1 MAPTTKTRETSFP
14 YLRLNSICEFL
25 NWKSKPR
32 GQADMTCLNF
42 VASSWLSLKAST
54 TNFESNSKSMLSKC
68 ISLIHRIQVPPPPS
82 CKLHSPSSINWY
94 LKANDYHESL
104 LLPITTQQQQE
115 HMQKN
120 LFFNGCFHLQLNL
133 ISSFSFTFSLFF
145 PFLCYTTIKNLVP
158 FNVWSNKNMV
168 KDFWPLVN
176 ILTYKSNKFL

>member
-54 TNFESNSKSMLSKC
+54 ANFESNSKSMLSKC
-68 ISLIHRIQVPPPPS
+68 ISLIHWIQVPPPPS

-133 ISSFSFTFSLFF
+133 ISSFSFTFALFF
-145 PFLCYTTIKNLVP
+145 HFCAIQQLKILYPLTCEVIKIWLKT
-158 FNVWSNKNMV
+158 FDLWWIS
-168 KDFWPLVN
+168 
-176 ILTYKSNKFL
+176 